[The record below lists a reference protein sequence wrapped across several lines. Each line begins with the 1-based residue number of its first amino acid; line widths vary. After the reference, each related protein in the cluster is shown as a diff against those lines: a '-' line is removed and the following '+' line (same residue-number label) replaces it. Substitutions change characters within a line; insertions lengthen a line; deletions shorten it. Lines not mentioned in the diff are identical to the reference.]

1 MEHSALLTIPQFCEK
16 NPAFSP
22 GGVRSALFY
31 RGDLAEQAGAVV
43 RFGRRI
49 LVDEEA
55 FLSWVKSGGAKTL
68 RGGAQ

>member
-1 MEHSALLTIPQFCEK
+1 MENSALLSIKQFCDK

-49 LVDEEA
+49 LVDEA
-55 FLSWVKSGGAKTL
+55 RFLDWVRSGGARTL
-68 RGGAQ
+68 RGGAK